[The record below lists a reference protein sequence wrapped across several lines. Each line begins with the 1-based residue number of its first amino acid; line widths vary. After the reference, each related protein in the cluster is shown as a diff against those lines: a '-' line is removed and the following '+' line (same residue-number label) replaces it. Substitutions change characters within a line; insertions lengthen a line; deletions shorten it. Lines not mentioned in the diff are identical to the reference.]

1 MAHHIAPKDN
11 LSVVKSIDEPVER
24 FLKEIDDDEAFWV
37 GDFDRPRQSLNLWE
51 EHLPD
56 VKPYYAIKCC
66 DEPVLLQFLA
76 NQGIGFDC
84 ASQDEIERMIKY
96 GADPTK
102 IVFSHPLKTAKSI
115 KYAKEQGV
123 EKLVYDTEQ
132 ELRKILKYYPE
143 AEVYLRVKPKFTNA
157 KIQLSNKFGAAPEDV
172 YHLLKLT
179 KDLNANFI
187 GIAFHVG
194 SLCDDITTFKVAL
207 EYASNL
213 KAEAE
218 EVGLNVCFIDIG
230 GGFLPPNEKTNYS
243 FQSIAQAINDSIE
256 QYFPNNDI
264 EFIAEPGRFIGSEFM
279 DLYLPVIGTRD
290 HQNED
295 GSVSQ
300 SIFIP
305 DGMYGSFNA
314 LTYDHAE
321 PHFELCPLEEAKEE
335 KKVSTTLWGQTCDS
349 ADCIYENMQWP
360 KLQIGDMLTIRR
372 FSAYTY
378 SPSSFF
384 NGFHHHK
391 VFFLHKDDETPNVL

>member
-11 LSVVKSIDEPVER
+11 LVVVKSIDETVER
-24 FLKEIDDDEAFWV
+24 FQKEIEEDEAFWV

-51 EHLPD
+51 QHLPD

-102 IVFSHPLKTAKSI
+102 IVFSHPLKSINALRAAKLN
-115 KYAKEQGV
+115 GV
-123 EKLVYDTEQ
+123 EKLVYDTEE

-172 YHLLKLT
+172 SHLLKIT
-179 KDLNANFI
+179 KELKANFI

-194 SLCDDITTFKVAL
+194 SLCDDINTFKTAL
-207 EYASNL
+207 EYASSL

-218 EVGLNVCFIDIG
+218 EFGLNVCFIDIG

-243 FQSIAQAINDSIE
+243 FQSIAQAINDAID

-321 PHFELCPLEEAKEE
+321 PIFELCAAEEVKEE

-360 KLQIGDMLTIRR
+360 KIKTGDMLTIRR

-391 VFFLHKDDETPNVL
+391 VFFLNKDEETPNVL